1 MDWFRLYH
9 TFQLCL
15 KRTGRERAEYIR
27 KHGLFHSVG
36 ENCMFMFRKLPL
48 YSELISVGNNVHL
61 ASNVSF
67 ITHDVTHNMLNH
79 RGGAGAFS
87 EYIGCIEIG
96 DNVFVGANTTILY
109 NSRIPSDTIIGANS
123 LVRKTLDKGG
133 VYAGIPAR
141 YICSIEEF
149 IGKRTEYSLK
159 IRKNKSRLSQ
169 ETVDEAWKQFHGRTG
184 QK

>member
-9 TFQLCL
+9 SFRLCL
-15 KRTGRERAEYIR
+15 IRTGSGRANYIR
-27 KHGLFHSVG
+27 EHGLFHSVG

-48 YSELISVGNNVHL
+48 YPELISVGNNVHI

-79 RGGAGAFS
+79 RGGAGKFK

-109 NSRIPSDTIIGANS
+109 NSGVPSDTIIGANS
-123 LVRKTLDKGG
+123 LVRKTLDQGG

-141 YICSIEEF
+141 YICSIDDF
-149 IGKRTEYSLK
+149 IGKRAEYSLK
-159 IRKNKSRLSQ
+159 IRKNKSRLS
-169 ETVDEAWKQFHGRTG
+169 TDTIDEAWKQFHGSFD